1 MSYTN
6 NATVTTQD
14 FIIKRIQDG
23 TWQENDRIWT
33 ESEFTE
39 RLNVSR
45 IAVREA
51 ISYLSSLKIL
61 KRVQGSGTYVC
72 PSTERSIMGQQLFRI
87 TADEAISL
95 MELRI
100 ILDTNSVRLF
110 VEKAT
115 SDDIATLEAC
125 YNNML
130 AHQEDSTKFNYY
142 ATEFH
147 TLISEGSKNP
157 FISMVSSYLSTFIS
171 QEQELMQQKTG
182 VEIALHFHSRILNA
196 IKERDADFAALYIQ
210 RDIETTIQQFKNT
223 LNDNNDNSSHILL

>member
-6 NATVTTQD
+6 NATVTTQN

-23 TWQENDRIWT
+23 TWKENDRIWT

-72 PSTERSIMGQQLFRI
+72 LSNERTMMGQQLFKI

-110 VEKAT
+110 VQKAT
-115 SDDIATLEAC
+115 DEDIQTLEDC
-125 YNNML
+125 YHNMINN
-130 AHQEDSTKFNYY
+130 QDDTNKFNHY

-147 TLISEGSKNP
+147 TLISDGSKNP

-182 VEIALHFHSRILNA
+182 VEIALNFHSRILDA
-196 IKERDADFAALYIQ
+196 IKDRDADFAALYIQ
-210 RDIETTIQQFKNT
+210 RDIETTMDHFKKSLEENF
-223 LNDNNDNSSHILL
+223 NKRDESE